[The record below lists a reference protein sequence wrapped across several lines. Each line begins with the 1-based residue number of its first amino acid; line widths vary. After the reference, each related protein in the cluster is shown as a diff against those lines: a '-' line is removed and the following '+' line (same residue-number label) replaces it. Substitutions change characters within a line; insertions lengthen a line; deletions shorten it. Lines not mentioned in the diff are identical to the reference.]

1 MKRGNLFVLMAIA
14 AISVLLAW
22 YVARTPQET
31 VPEGERPLVPGFL
44 GIFSDARRVVLR
56 SHEGAVTLLA
66 SEDGRSWQVHERFGY
81 PADLEKLRA
90 LRDGWAGLV
99 VVEPK
104 TTKPEH
110 FAALDLADLSDP
122 ASKALQLQLMDGKGT
137 VLLDWLVGKH
147 RFIPGGGESQEYY
160 VRRTQEHAS
169 YLVRGN
175 MPLETKPEQ
184 WLVPQVVD
192 LPAERIEAVH
202 LLDAGLTIKPRDAI
216 SVDVGGLAPGEE
228 LVSQYTLANL
238 LETLRSLQL
247 NDVAPAREVARQ
259 APLRHFRLD
268 TTDGMHI
275 DYQLLEYKTKKYVL
289 LKASAVFQEGAGSG
303 SSPGAMGDNRQ
314 GEAHGVPVAEQIKRL
329 NAQWEPWAFELKSY
343 DATKL
348 LRERKDMVRKAQQ
361 QTRR

>member
-1 MKRGNLFVLMAIA
+1 VKRGNLFVLMAIA
-14 AISVLLAW
+14 AVSVLLAW

-31 VPEGERPLVPGFL
+31 VPEGGRPLVPAFL
-44 GIFSDARRVVLR
+44 SIFSDARRVVLR
-56 SHEGAVTLLA
+56 SHEGTVTLLA
-66 SEDGRSWQVHERFGY
+66 REDGHSWQVQERFGY

-110 FAALDLADLSDP
+110 FAALDLADLADP
-122 ASKALQLQLMDGKGT
+122 GSKALQLQLMDDKSA

-147 RFIPGGGESQEYY
+147 RFIPGGGETQEYY
-160 VRRTQEHAS
+160 VRRTHEHAS

-175 MPLETKPEQ
+175 MPLETRPEQ
-184 WLVPQVVD
+184 WLVPQVVS
-192 LPAERIEAVH
+192 LPAERIEAAH
-202 LLDAGLTIKPRDAI
+202 LLDSGLTIKPRDAI
-216 SVDVGGLAPGEE
+216 SVDVEGLAPGEE

-247 NDVAPAREVARQ
+247 NDVLSAREMVSQ
-259 APLRHFRLD
+259 VPLRHFELD
-268 TTDGMHI
+268 TRDGIHI
-275 DYQLLEYKTKKYVL
+275 DYKIMEYKAKKYVL
-289 LKASAVFQEGAGSG
+289 LKASAAPREESGSGPSPAAAGSG
-303 SSPGAMGDNRQ
+303 KQ
-314 GEAHGVPVAEQIKRL
+314 GEAHGMSVVEQIKHL